1 MKVITQL
8 VQHFWQRNALTADQ
22 AEYLVNQGFV
32 RAADLPGFEPSAPAV
47 VGADQPSSFK
57 FKVPVKPPHPLESDE
72 EKLRAKG
79 PSKRGRGK
87 AAAKT
92 LTEKGLARLVEKEFA
107 GRAAALESLRRWATL
122 LGKAAT
128 WDEATVRIR
137 QAAEARLFDRLRQS
151 LRGNAIDLKTLW
163 TALDIEPLHRLIDN
177 EEVHVALP
185 RAFRAV
191 LTTDGPL
198 AAPHVFLL
206 KHGPIAAAKSLG
218 EAQRRIAATVF
229 RLHDAE
235 PKTISLALAHGN
247 HPIVYWS
254 LVLVHS
260 ARRRPLA
267 GPTRVRREYAVPE
280 LPPQP
285 IWNQAWTVAR
295 HAEPAAVSSLL
306 EQCYP
311 PDKRLKSL
319 KPLECELT
327 LHCPLDWRAP

>member
-32 RAADLPGFEPSAPAV
+32 RASDLPGFEYAEPS
-47 VGADQPSSFK
+47 DKQPSSFK
-57 FKVPVKPPHPLESDE
+57 FKVPVKPPHPLEGDE

-87 AAAKT
+87 AAIKSLSEKDLAK
-92 LTEKGLARLVEKEFA
+92 LVEKEFA
-107 GRAAALESLRRWATL
+107 SRAAALESLRRWAVP
-122 LGKAAT
+122 LGKADT
-128 WDEATVRIR
+128 WDEAAVRVR
-137 QAAEARLFDRLRQS
+137 QAADARVLDVLRQS
-151 LRGNAIDLKTLW
+151 LRRNTIDLKTLW
-163 TALDIEPLHRLIDN
+163 TALDIEPLHQLIDD

-185 RAFRAV
+185 RAFRAA

-206 KHGPIAAAKSLG
+206 KHGPIVAAKSLG
-218 EAQRRIAATVF
+218 EAQRRIAAAVF
-229 RLHDAE
+229 RLNHAE
-235 PKTISLALAHGN
+235 PKTISTALANGN
-247 HPIVYWS
+247 HPVVYWS
-254 LVLVHS
+254 LVLVYC
-260 ARRRPLA
+260 ARRRPMN
-267 GPTRVRREYAVPE
+267 GPTRLRKEYAVSE

-295 HAEPAAVSSLL
+295 HAEPAAVTALL

-311 PDKRLKSL
+311 LDKRLESL